1 MHAADS
7 FIDGMLDDTFVATQ
21 ILRADD
27 SHSHP
32 VSAGRDVNNSVR
44 SVLPGS

>member
-21 ILRADD
+21 SFERTIHIVIQFLL
-27 SHSHP
+27 
-32 VSAGRDVNNSVR
+32 VEM
-44 SVLPGS
+44 